1 MAIKQNGGSEAER
14 EFADLR
20 AKMKSQRLSWNYKLK
35 NLEMKLS
42 DFAQLVLDGEEE
54 DEKEEVAREVKQ
66 IEMDLK
72 Q

>member
-1 MAIKQNGGSEAER
+1 MGESEAER
-14 EFADLR
+14 EYADLQ
-20 AKMKSQRLSWNYKLK
+20 AKMKSQRLSWNYKFK

-42 DFAQLVLDGEEE
+42 DFAQLVSDGEEE